1 MPETTA
7 PLTNLTLYKE
17 GTGTGYNDMEMYI
30 SHTFG
35 DPHIFPAVGEAFE
48 LPMEEGNYRVL
59 QGINLIINVATRKLT
74 DTEKSEMIKEYSGT
88 EFKNVHKL
96 ITNGTYYDKLF
107 IQSDG
112 ETFEYEFDKEVV
124 YYNDSKDYFKM
135 IHTENV
141 KTIQL
146 VNEFHGKI
154 HLNIM
159 KYNSPQMK
167 HGIGLIAKKS
177 RNLRGPMIQEC
188 KLEHMVIDN
197 IYQTNKCK
205 IELGKNKRLT
215 KLLKL

>member
-48 LPMEEGNYRVL
+48 LPMKEGNYRVL
-59 QGINLIINVATRKLT
+59 QGINLVVNVSTRKLT
-74 DTEKSEMIKEYSGT
+74 EKEKSEMIKEYSITGL
-88 EFKNVHKL
+88 KNINRL
-96 ITNGTYYDKLF
+96 ITNGTYYDKLY
-107 IQSDG
+107 IKSDG
-112 ETFEYEFDKEVV
+112 ETFEYDFETEVV
-124 YYNDSKDYFKM
+124 YFNDSKDYFRI
-135 IHTENV
+135 IHTDNMR
-141 KTIQL
+141 TIEF
-146 VNEFHGKI
+146 VNEFHEKI

-188 KLEHMVIDN
+188 KLEHMVLDN

-205 IELGKNKRLT
+205 IELGKNKRLS
-215 KLLKL
+215 KLINL